1 MQESGENYLEAILVL
16 KREKGV
22 VRSIDIAQ
30 KLSFSKPSVSRA
42 VSLLRQNSYIDVDAS
57 GFIELTASGLE
68 IARCI
73 DERHRLLTLWLTA
86 LGVAPEVAAADA
98 CRIEHVVSEETFEK
112 IKKHADKKLSR

>member
-1 MQESGENYLEAILVL
+1 
-16 KREKGV
+16 
-22 VRSIDIAQ
+22 
-30 KLSFSKPSVSRA
+30 
-42 VSLLRQNSYIDVDAS
+42 VDAS

-68 IARCI
+68 IARRI